1 MGLTKLG
8 IIGFTDRGKWVSGYK
23 GTDKSGTEY
32 TGYKTNDIVITDDGI
47 FRSKIDNNTSEPTV
61 TDTSKWELW
70 VNKTYINHNTEAM
83 TDSMLPTDSFLIS
96 TADGM
101 RRFKYEDMQALL
113 CNNLLYPTI
122 TLEATSNPKF
132 NLTSLY
138 MPQMY
143 QKAMGGYMMKV
154 KNGNVY
160 AAKLSPTNWGYWEDG
175 SPVDDASKY
184 ETMVRV
190 PDCYFKGEG
199 KKLTFGGLFPVPGGN
214 KFMSPNWV
222 GAYLMYVDNNG
233 IGHSR
238 PGVAPSHS
246 RTMSNFWSCAQ
257 KLGSNFGLANYGF
270 QCLIEALY
278 QVSFGNLNSQSVI
291 GSGFQS
297 SSWEACRDVPMGKC
311 ISLGD
316 GSGKVLYND
325 ATLGNQYPVKLFGFE
340 DLWGKLWEF
349 RPGIRFYMD
358 GDTRYAV
365 VYSGNQVS
373 NTANGRKFTIPS
385 SANGEYITR
394 KTLGAYWDAFP
405 QAVGGGDST
414 YYCDG
419 FWASTS
425 GELLCVGGSAD
436 HGSRCGLSS
445 ASSLGGFSDSG
456 AGVGARLAFYGNP
469 IIVSGSELMAM

>member
-1 MGLTKLG
+1 MSQ
-8 IIGFTDRGKWVSGYK
+8 F
-23 GTDKSGTEY
+23 
-32 TGYKTNDIVITDDGI
+32 
-47 FRSKIDNNTSEPTV
+47 F
-61 TDTSKWELW
+61 
-70 VNKTYINHNTEAM
+70 
-83 TDSMLPTDSFLIS
+83 
-96 TADGM
+96 
-101 RRFKYEDMQALL
+101 
-113 CNNLLYPTI
+113 
-122 TLEATSNPKF
+122 
-132 NLTSLY
+132 
-138 MPQMY
+138 
-143 QKAMGGYMMKV
+143 
-154 KNGNVY
+154 
-160 AAKLSPTNWGYWEDG
+160 AA
-175 SPVDDASKY
+175 
-184 ETMVRV
+184 
-190 PDCYFKGEG
+190 
-199 KKLTFGGLFPVPGGN
+199 
-214 KFMSPNWV
+214 
-222 GAYLMYVDNNG
+222 
-233 IGHSR
+233 
-238 PGVAPSHS
+238 
-246 RTMSNFWSCAQ
+246 AQ

-278 QVSFGNLNSQSVI
+278 QVSFGNLNSQAVI

-358 GDTRYAV
+358 GNTRYAV

-385 SANGEYITR
+385 SAGGEYITR

-425 GELLCVGGSAD
+425 GELLSVGGYAD
-436 HGSRCGLSS
+436 YGSLCGLS
-445 ASSLGGFSDSG
+445 AALSLLGFSSSG
-456 AGVGARLAFYGNP
+456 AYVGARLAFYGNP
-469 IIVSGSELMAM
+469 TIVSGSELMAM

>member
-1 MGLTKLG
+1 MGVKLTEKK
-8 IIGFTDRGKWVSGYK
+8 TVSAM
-23 GTDKSGTEY
+23 
-32 TGYKTNDIVITDDGI
+32 
-47 FRSKIDNNTSEPTV
+47 
-61 TDTSKWELW
+61 
-70 VNKTYINHNTEAM
+70 NTEQ
-83 TDSMLPTDSFLIS
+83 TFLIVV
-96 TADGM
+96 DGAI
-101 RRFKYEDMQALL
+101 RRLSLGDLQKMMG
-113 CNNLLYPTI
+113 NNIFYPTI
-122 TLEATSNPKF
+122 TLEQSSNPQF
-132 NLTSLY
+132 SLPTPF
-138 MPQMY
+138 MADMY
-143 QKAMGGYMMKV
+143 QRAMGGYMMKV
-154 KNGNVY
+154 VNGKAY
-160 AAKLSPTNWGYWEDG
+160 AAKLAHSNWEFFADG
-175 SPVDDASKY
+175 TKVDNAAKY
-184 ETMVRV
+184 ETMVHV
-190 PDCYFKGEG
+190 PDCHFKADN
-199 KKLTFGGLFPVPGGN
+199 KTLQFGGLFPISGG
-214 KFMSPNWV
+214 KIFESPNWV
-222 GAYLMYVDNNG
+222 GAYKISYDGNSVA
-233 IGHSR
+233 HSR
-238 PGVAPSHS
+238 PNVAPKHS
-246 RTMSNFWSCAQ
+246 QTMSQFFAAAQ

-278 QVSFGNLNSQSVI
+278 QVSFGNLNSQAVI

-325 ATLGNQYPVKLFGFE
+325 ATIGNQYPVKLFGFE

-385 SANGEYITR
+385 SAGGEYITR

-425 GELLCVGGSAD
+425 GELLAVGGCANF
-436 HGSRCGLSS
+436 GSRCGLSS
-445 ASSLGGFSDSG
+445 AHSHCGFSYSWTNI
-456 AGVGARLAFYGNP
+456 GARLAFYGNP

>member
-1 MGLTKLG
+1 MSVKLTEKK
-8 IIGFTDRGKWVSGYK
+8 TVSAM
-23 GTDKSGTEY
+23 
-32 TGYKTNDIVITDDGI
+32 
-47 FRSKIDNNTSEPTV
+47 
-61 TDTSKWELW
+61 
-70 VNKTYINHNTEAM
+70 NTEQ
-83 TDSMLPTDSFLIS
+83 TFLIVV
-96 TADGM
+96 DGAI
-101 RRFKYEDMQALL
+101 RRLSLGDLQKMMG
-113 CNNLLYPTI
+113 NNIFYPTI
-122 TLEATSNPKF
+122 TLEQSSNPKF
-132 NLTSLY
+132 ALPTPF
-138 MPQMY
+138 MADMY
-143 QKAMGGYMMKV
+143 QRAMGGYMMKV
-154 KNGNVY
+154 VNGKAY
-160 AAKLSPTNWGYWEDG
+160 AAKLAHSNWEFFADG
-175 SPVDDASKY
+175 TKVDNAAKY
-184 ETMVRV
+184 ETMVHV
-190 PDCYFKGEG
+190 PDCHFKADN
-199 KKLTFGGLFPVPGGN
+199 KTLQFGGLFPISGG
-214 KFMSPNWV
+214 KIFESPNWV
-222 GAYLMYVDNNG
+222 GAYEMYVDGNSV
-233 IGHSR
+233 GHSR
-238 PGVAPSHS
+238 PNVSPSHS
-246 RTMSNFWSCAQ
+246 RTMSSFWSCAQ

-278 QVSFGNLNSQSVI
+278 QVSFGNLNSQAVI

-385 SANGEYITR
+385 SASGEYITR

-425 GELLCVGGSAD
+425 GELLRVGGYAD
-436 HGSRCGLSS
+436 SGSSCGLSY
-445 ASSLGGFSDSG
+445 ASSFHVFSSSG
-456 AGVGARLAFYGNP
+456 TNIGARLAFYGNP
-469 IIVSGSELMAM
+469 TIVSGSELMAM

>member
-1 MGLTKLG
+1 MGVKLTEKK
-8 IIGFTDRGKWVSGYK
+8 TVSAM
-23 GTDKSGTEY
+23 
-32 TGYKTNDIVITDDGI
+32 
-47 FRSKIDNNTSEPTV
+47 
-61 TDTSKWELW
+61 
-70 VNKTYINHNTEAM
+70 NTEQ
-83 TDSMLPTDSFLIS
+83 TFLIVV
-96 TADGM
+96 DGAI
-101 RRFKYEDMQALL
+101 RRLSLGDLQKMMG
-113 CNNLLYPTI
+113 NNIFYPTI
-122 TLEATSNPKF
+122 TLEQSSNPQF
-132 NLTSLY
+132 SLPTPF
-138 MPQMY
+138 MADMY
-143 QKAMGGYMMKV
+143 QRAMGGYMMKV
-154 KNGNVY
+154 VNGKAY
-160 AAKLSPTNWGYWEDG
+160 AAKLAHSNWEFFADG
-175 SPVDDASKY
+175 TKVDNAAKY
-184 ETMVRV
+184 ETMVHV
-190 PDCYFKGEG
+190 PDCHFKADN
-199 KKLTFGGLFPVPGGN
+199 KTLQFGGLFPISGG
-214 KFMSPNWV
+214 KIFESPNWV
-222 GAYLMYVDNNG
+222 GAYKISYDGNSVA
-233 IGHSR
+233 HSR
-238 PGVAPSHS
+238 PNVAPKHS
-246 RTMSNFWSCAQ
+246 QTMSQFFAAAQ

-278 QVSFGNLNSQSVI
+278 QVSFGNLNSQAVI

-385 SANGEYITR
+385 SAGGEYITR

-425 GELLCVGGSAD
+425 GELLLVGGGAD
-436 HGSRCGLSS
+436 HGSRCGLSAAYS
-445 ASSLGGFSDSG
+445 YDGFSFSWTG
-456 AGVGARLAFYGNP
+456 IGARLAFYGNP